1 MSISNEIR
9 VFENI
14 SDNPI
19 SFETKEDFNRYYER
33 NKETVDAFSTRGL
46 NKKYIITGYRIGR
59 KKGEIILYPVP
70 IPRSQS
76 PTNDH
81 SFEDLTM
88 LEEKIDSMNERLKKI
103 EQLLQSS
110 VLTLAQ
116 NQSQMMNRSSHQE
129 PTGFRQFYK
138 N

>member
-1 MSISNEIR
+1 MSISNEIK

-33 NKETVDAFSTRGL
+33 NKETVDKFSTRGL
-46 NKKYIITGYRIGR
+46 NKKFIITGYKIGR
-59 KKGEIILYPVP
+59 KKGEIILYPVQ

-76 PTNDH
+76 PQEKFDSINDR
-81 SFEDLTM
+81 SM

-103 EQLLQSS
+103 ETMLQMLL
-110 VLTLAQ
+110 
-116 NQSQMMNRSSHQE
+116 NQTPNQRNAPM
-129 PTGFRQFYK
+129 QFYK
-138 N
+138 